1 MGRTKQGRRRPA
13 GLPMRD
19 ALFHLRR
26 DGKSSLQMQLR
37 ELLVSAILQ
46 GQLPA
51 GSPLPSSRKLAETLD
66 VARNTVAL
74 AYQDLVAEGFLVA
87 RERRGYFVNG
97 EILTGR
103 VQPGRTA
110 AAPAPPA
117 NDAAPDWRHRF
128 KVAPSGQRNVVK
140 PRNWQSFRYPFIYGQ
155 VDPAL
160 FPLSEWRE
168 CSRQALSIDAVR
180 DWSTD
185 RFTDDDPLLIEQIR
199 TRLLPRRGVRVAAD
213 EILVTVGAQN
223 ALYLL
228 AALLVGGDT
237 VVGME
242 EPGYADARNI
252 FALKTSKLRPLPVD
266 FEGLIVGDGLAGCD
280 YVHVTPSHQ
289 MPSTVNLPLARR
301 EALLARAKADDFILI
316 EDDYE
321 SEINHVEPPHPAL
334 KSLDDGGR
342 VIFLASLSK
351 TLAPGLRLGYMV
363 GPRELIREA
372 RALRRLMLRHP
383 PANNQRTVALFLAR
397 GHHDSLL
404 RRLSHAYKERWQVMR
419 DSLARHL
426 SFCRVWPSI
435 GGTGFWI
442 EGPPAL
448 DTRETERLAAIDGI
462 LIEPG
467 DVHFMGGAFARKAP
481 RGRPDRTNGLLRN
494 FLRLGFSSISVDRIE
509 PGLKL
514 LGEIVRRQLG
524 R

>member
-1 MGRTKQGRRRPA
+1 
-13 GLPMRD
+13 MRD

-37 ELLVSAILQ
+37 EMLVSAILQ
-46 GQLPA
+46 GQIPA

-87 RERRGYFVNG
+87 HERRGYFVNG
-97 EILTGR
+97 EILTGS
-103 VQPGRTA
+103 VQAGRAPGRTA
-110 AAPAPPA
+110 TPEPAA
-117 NDAAPDWRHRF
+117 NDAGPDWRHRF
-128 KVAPSGQRNVVK
+128 KATPTGQRNVVK
-140 PRNWQSFRYPFIYGQ
+140 PRDWQTFRYPFIYGQ

-168 CSRQALSIDAVR
+168 CSRQALSVDAVR
-180 DWSTD
+180 DWCTD
-185 RFTDDDPLLIEQIR
+185 HFTLDDSLLVEQIR
-199 TRLLPRRGVRVAAD
+199 TRLLPRRGVRVAPD
-213 EILVTVGAQN
+213 EILVTVGAQH

-228 AALLVGGDT
+228 AALLVNGETT
-237 VVGME
+237 VGIE

-252 FALKTSKLRPLPVD
+252 FALRTSKLRPLPLD
-266 FEGLIVGDGLAGCD
+266 ANGIVIGPALKGCD

-289 MPSTVNLPLARR
+289 FPTTVNMPLERR
-301 EALLARAKADDFILI
+301 EALLARAKADDFVLI

-321 SEINHVEPPHPAL
+321 SEINHVGPPHPAL
-334 KSLDDGGR
+334 KSLDDSGR

-363 GPRELIREA
+363 GPRDLIREA

-397 GHHDSLL
+397 GNHDSLM
-404 RRLSHAYKERWQVMR
+404 RRLSHAYRERWQVMR
-419 DSLARHL
+419 DALARHL
-426 SFCRVWPSI
+426 PQCKVWPSI
-435 GGTGFWI
+435 GGTAYWI
-442 EGPPAL
+442 EGPKTL
-448 DTRETERLAAIDGI
+448 DARETERVAAIEGI

-467 DVHFMGGAFARKAP
+467 DVHFMGTTWQPVSKSKKAP
-481 RGRPDRTNGLLRN
+481 RAAGNLIDGLPRN
-494 FLRLGFSSISVDRIE
+494 YFRLGFSSIPVDRIE

-514 LGEIVRRQLG
+514 LGDIIRRQIKL
-524 R
+524 